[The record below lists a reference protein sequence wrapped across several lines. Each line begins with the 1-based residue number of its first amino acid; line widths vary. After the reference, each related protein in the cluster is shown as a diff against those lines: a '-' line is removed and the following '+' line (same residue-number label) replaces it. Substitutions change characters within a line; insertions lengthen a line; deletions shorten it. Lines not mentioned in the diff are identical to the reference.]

1 MNPAMKYALGRVGLF
16 VVVAVPLML
25 FLPREM
31 NTLLKLM
38 IAILVSAALS
48 YFLLRGWRDQVAD
61 QMSDNAR
68 RKLAE
73 KEKLRAALAG
83 DDEPA
88 DATPAA
94 TEPPAAEPAATASTA
109 TAPKSSAG
117 H

>member
-1 MNPAMKYALGRVGLF
+1 MNPAMKYALARIGLF

-31 NTLLKLM
+31 STLLKLM
-38 IAILVSAALS
+38 IAILISAALS
-48 YFLLRGWRDQVAD
+48 FFLLRGVRDQVAD

-88 DATPAA
+88 RPTATDS
-94 TEPPAAEPAATASTA
+94 AEPT
-109 TAPKSSAG
+109 SSAG

>member
-1 MNPAMKYALGRVGLF
+1 MKYALARVGLF

-38 IAILVSAALS
+38 IAIVISAALS
-48 YFLLRGWRDQVAD
+48 YFLLGGLRDQVAD
-61 QMSDNAR
+61 QMSENAR

-83 DDEPA
+83 DDEPT

-94 TEPPAAEPAATASTA
+94 TEPAATEPPA
-109 TAPKSSAG
+109 TAPTATEPTSSAG